1 MKPIFELIEEHETE
15 LLKEHREG
23 AKPVPVDPETL
34 KPIFDLIEEHE
45 EELRNNNLESKI
57 RYELQFL
64 IENPAY
70 LQEVTEWIL
79 KLMERQNA
87 EQSTTNRVT

>member
-1 MKPIFELIEEHETE
+1 MISFPVAHTLTIIEKTMKL
-15 LLKEHREG
+15 
-23 AKPVPVDPETL
+23 
-34 KPIFDLIEEHE
+34 IFDLIEEHE

-79 KLMERQNA
+79 NLMEKKNA
-87 EQSTTNRVT
+87 E

>member
-1 MKPIFELIEEHETE
+1 MISFPVAHTLTIIE
-15 LLKEHREG
+15 KIM
-23 AKPVPVDPETL
+23 

-79 KLMERQNA
+79 NLMEKKNA
-87 EQSTTNRVT
+87 E